1 MHSGVLPLGS
11 HAHVRCPSRAPR
23 HARMRKACA
32 YPCRVYRISHGS
44 TLSAPPHAATHA
56 PASRLMRRMHIRI
69 AASPIAHAHHAR
81 ACTAHSATS
90 SGSGHAPIH
99 LKSYY
104 QGLVKSSDHVV
115 NSYWLVRKCEYARLR
130 HPPTQPRSALA
141 SSGDS
146 WLIIGAYEHMHP
158 SCWLAFSY
166 PKQALVILARRP

>member
-146 WLIIGAYEHMHP
+146 WLNLGAYELMHP
-158 SCWLAFSY
+158 SC
-166 PKQALVILARRP
+166 